1 MKSIL
6 SKFSAV
12 FLFFGCGLLAQT
24 DANLLPNPRQVV
36 NLDGIV
42 AKVDNY
48 IMLKSE
54 FDLAFLQALSAGIQ
68 TSEGLKCKIFENIL
82 ISKMMLAK
90 ADIDSVVIEDKMVED
105 QLDRRMEYFINQIG
119 SEKKLEE
126 YYNKPIDRL
135 KNDLRRQVKEQMIAQ
150 KMEDKI
156 TSKLK
161 VTPKDV
167 KIFFESIDKDSLP
180 LFSAEVEVAQIVRKA
195 TVGKTQKNLA
205 KQKLEQIRQRILNG
219 EDFGNLAKQFSEDYA
234 SARGGGELGFF
245 NRGELVPEYE
255 ATSFKLKPGE
265 ISEVIESQFGFH
277 VIQLIERRGNQYNT
291 RHILIKPGSS
301 EIDVD
306 GTRQYLDSLRTA
318 IMLDSISFTKAAKL
332 YSDDRETKSHG
343 GFFVDEET
351 GAGRVPVDKLDP
363 GVFFV
368 IDTMKIGTISK
379 PLPFRLEDG
388 SQAMRLIWYKSKIPP
403 HYANLK
409 DDYQKIAKAAL
420 GSKKEDALEDWF
432 LKAKGDVFMEVYEP
446 FKNCDILQIE

>member
-1 MKSIL
+1 M
-6 SKFSAV
+6 
-12 FLFFGCGLLAQT
+12 LLPFVLVAQT
-24 DANLLPNPRQVV
+24 DSNFLPNPRQVV
-36 NLDGIV
+36 QLDGIV

-54 FDLAFLQALSAGIQ
+54 FDLAYLQALSAGVQ
-68 TSEGLKCKIFENIL
+68 TSEDLKCKIFENIL

-90 ADIDSVVIEDKMVED
+90 ADIDSVVVEEKMVED

-126 YYNKPIDRL
+126 YYNKPIEKL

-161 VTPKDV
+161 ITPKDV
-167 KIFFESIDKDSLP
+167 KNFFESIDKDSLP
-180 LFSAEVEVAQIVRKA
+180 LFSAEVEVAQIVKKA
-195 TVGKTQKNLA
+195 SVGKTQKNLA
-205 KQKLEQIRQRILNG
+205 KQKLEQIRQRIMNG
-219 EDFGNLAKQFSEDYA
+219 EDFGTLAKQFSEDYA

-255 ATSFKLKPGE
+255 AASFKMKPGE
-265 ISEVIESQFGFH
+265 ISPVIESQFGFH

-301 EIDVD
+301 EIDLES
-306 GTRQYLDSLRTA
+306 TKNFLDSLRTA
-318 IMLDSISFTKAAKL
+318 ILNDSISFTKAAKL
-332 YSDDRETKSHG
+332 YSDDRETKTNG
-343 GFFVDEET
+343 GFFIDEET
-351 GAGRVPVDKLDP
+351 GGGRVPVDKIDP

-368 IDTMKIGTISK
+368 IDTMKIGNISK

-388 SQAMRLIWYKSKIPP
+388 SQAMRIIWYKSKIPP

-409 DDYQKIAKAAL
+409 DDYQKIAKATL
-420 GSKKEDALEDWF
+420 ESKKEEILEEWF
-432 LKAKGDVFMEVYEP
+432 IKAKNDVYMDVYDP
-446 FKNCDILQIE
+446 FKNCEILQIE